1 LKVSYSYACQANREA
16 AIATNQPYHIK
27 YSDSRI
33 FRNPVN
39 HQDFLEADKRC
50 GNGVISMI
58 IRFLGTHNAES
69 KDTRLVS
76 FLVDD
81 VLAVDAGSLVSELT
95 FPEQKKIKA
104 ILLSHGHYDHIRAV
118 PAFAFNNSDRTT
130 NVMATRKTLEILSSH
145 LIDGVVYPEFTS
157 KSSFLQ
163 KASISL
169 VPLELFKWQNIEGHD
184 VRALPVPHN
193 LDGVGFEI
201 TSGDGKTLFYTGDTG
216 PGLSSVW
223 DKISPQL
230 IIVDLTWPNSLAD
243 AAKDAGHL
251 CPEML
256 KEELIE
262 FRRVN
267 DYLPKVIAIHTSPQH
282 DPEVEREVR
291 EVARSLGI
299 PIDIAREGEKLML

>member
-1 LKVSYSYACQANREA
+1 
-16 AIATNQPYHIK
+16 
-27 YSDSRI
+27 
-33 FRNPVN
+33 
-39 HQDFLEADKRC
+39 
-50 GNGVISMI
+50 MI

-76 FLVDD
+76 FLIDD

-95 FPEQKKIKA
+95 FTEQKKIKA

-130 NVMATRKTLEILSSH
+130 KVIATRKTLEILSSH
-145 LIDGVVYPEFTS
+145 LIDGVVYPKFTS
-157 KSSFLQ
+157 EASFLQ
-163 KASISL
+163 KATIKL
-169 VPLELFKWQNIEGHD
+169 VPLEFFKRQKIEGYEAMA
-184 VRALPVPHN
+184 VPVQHP

-216 PGLSSVW
+216 PGLSSIW
-223 DKISPQL
+223 ATISPQL
-230 IIVDLTWPNSLAD
+230 LITDLTWPNSLAN

-262 FRRVN
+262 FRRTKG
-267 DYLPKVIAIHTSPQH
+267 YLPKVVAIHMSPQH
-282 DPEVEREVR
+282 EPEMKREIR
-291 EVARSLGI
+291 EVAKLLEIS
-299 PIDIAREGEKLML
+299 IDIAHEGDELIL

>member
-1 LKVSYSYACQANREA
+1 
-16 AIATNQPYHIK
+16 
-27 YSDSRI
+27 
-33 FRNPVN
+33 
-39 HQDFLEADKRC
+39 
-50 GNGVISMI
+50 MI

-130 NVMATRKTLEILSSH
+130 KVIATRKTLDILSSH

-157 KSSFLQ
+157 EASFLR
-163 KASISL
+163 KATLRL
-169 VPLELFKWQNIEGHD
+169 VPVELLERQRIEGYE
-184 VRALPVPHN
+184 VMAVPVHHN
-193 LDGVGFEI
+193 LDGVGFQI
-201 TSGDGKTLFYTGDTG
+201 ASGDGKTLFYTGDTG

-223 DKISPQL
+223 NKISPQL
-230 IIVDLTWPNSLAD
+230 IIFDLTWPNSLAD

-251 CPEML
+251 CPQML
-256 KEELIE
+256 REELIE
-262 FRRVN
+262 FRQAN
-267 DYLPKVIAIHTSPQH
+267 GYLPKVIAIHTSPQH
-282 DPEVEREVR
+282 EPEIGREVG
-291 EVARSLGI
+291 EVAGLLGT
-299 PIDIAREGEKLML
+299 PIDIAHEGEKLTL